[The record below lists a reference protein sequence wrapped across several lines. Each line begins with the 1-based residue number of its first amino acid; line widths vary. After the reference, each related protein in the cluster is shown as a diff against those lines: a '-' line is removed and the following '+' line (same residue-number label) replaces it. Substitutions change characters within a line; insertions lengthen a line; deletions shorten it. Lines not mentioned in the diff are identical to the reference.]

1 LSWFEFKGVIS
12 SSLNVVVSEYP
23 PITRARRR
31 VETVTVHGRS
41 GELTLATGPASY
53 DSMVREINCYARP
66 GADLNEIAD
75 WLTGSGTLIFGNE
88 PDFAYEAQAIEELSI
103 ERIMRGRQHK
113 AFTVPF
119 LCQPLKRRA
128 SGDPAITLTTAG
140 NVFNPGHVSSRP
152 KITVTGS
159 GNIVLTVGDKETS
172 ITGLSSAVVIDSDLG
187 MAINTDEDTNLS
199 SIISGEWPE
208 LEPGANAVN
217 WTGTVTSVVI
227 QPRWRWL

>member
-1 LSWFEFKGVIS
+1 MSWFEFKGVIS

-23 PITRARRR
+23 PIIRARRR
-31 VETVTVHGRS
+31 VETVTVPGRS
-41 GELTLATGPASY
+41 GELTLATGPAAY
-53 DSMVREINCYARP
+53 DSMVREIKCYARP

-88 PDFAYEAQAIEELSI
+88 PDFAYEAQVIEEISMD
-103 ERIMRGRQHK
+103 RIMRGREHK
-113 AFTVPF
+113 AFSVPF
-119 LCQPLKRRA
+119 LCQPLKKRS
-128 SGDPAITLTTAG
+128 SGDTAITLTAAG
-140 NVFNPGHVSSRP
+140 SVFNPGHVMSRP

-159 GNIVLTVGDKETS
+159 GNIVLTMGGTETT

-187 MAINTDEDTNLS
+187 MAMNTDEDANLS

-208 LEPGANAVN
+208 LEPGANAVS

>member
-1 LSWFEFKGVIS
+1 MSWFEFKGVIS

-23 PITRARRR
+23 PIIRARRR
-31 VETVTVHGRS
+31 VETVTVPGRS

-53 DSMVREINCYARP
+53 DSMVREIKCYARP

-75 WLTGSGTLIFGNE
+75 WLTGSGDLVFGNE
-88 PDFAYEAQAIEELSI
+88 PDYAYEAQVIEEISMD
-103 ERIMRGRQHK
+103 RIMRGREHK
-113 AFTVPF
+113 AFSVPF
-119 LCQPLKRRA
+119 LCQPLKKRS
-128 SGDPAITLTTAG
+128 SGDTAITLTAAG
-140 NVFNPGHVSSRP
+140 SVFNPGHVMSRP

-159 GNIVLTVGDKETS
+159 GNIVLTMGGTETT

-187 MAINTDEDTNLS
+187 MAMNTDEDANLS

>member
-1 LSWFEFKGVIS
+1 MSWFEFKGVIS
-12 SSLNVVVSEYP
+12 PSLNVVVSEYP
-23 PITRARRR
+23 PIIRARRR
-31 VETVTVHGRS
+31 VETVTVPGRS
-41 GELTLATGPASY
+41 GELTLAPGPASY
-53 DSMVREINCYARP
+53 DSMVREIKCYARP

-88 PDFAYEAQAIEELSI
+88 PDFAYEAQAIEELSV

-159 GNIVLTVGDKETS
+159 GSIALNVGGTETT
-172 ITGLSSAVVIDSDLG
+172 ITGLSAAVVIDSDLG
-187 MAINTDEDTNLS
+187 MAMNADEDTNLS
-199 SIISGEWPE
+199 SIILGEWPE
-208 LEPGANAVN
+208 LDPGANAVS